1 MTRRLLALLLI
12 LTAGAAAAGDGHY
25 VVREGDS
32 LGRIAQRF
40 GVGLE
45 DLRGANP
52 LPGDVLHPRQE
63 LTVPQPFRRMTSPRI
78 RWQAPLERGAGVLRP
93 FGVVHQGRLAAR
105 RTGADV
111 RCARGVPVLAPA
123 DAHVLYVGEQ
133 DGFGLIALLD
143 HGAGYATVL
152 GPLDP
157 DGPLVARDDL
167 LLAGDPVGR
176 VGEPVDGSIPYLHIE
191 LRRHHEA
198 VDPARILP

>member
-1 MTRRLLALLLI
+1 MLRLLLLTVL
-12 LTAGAAAAGDGHY
+12 LSATAVTAGTGRY
-25 VVREGDS
+25 VVRAGDS
-32 LGRIAQRF
+32 LGGIASRF
-40 GVGLE
+40 GVSVGE
-45 DLRGANP
+45 LRDANP
-52 LPGDVLHPRQE
+52 LSGDMIHPRQE
-63 LTVPQPFRRMTSPRI
+63 LTVPEPFRRMTSPRI
-78 RWQAPLERGAGVLRP
+78 VWRAPLTRGRGILRPYGDMRQGRLSLSRTGTDVRCERGAAVSAP
-93 FGVVHQGRLAAR
+93 AAAR
-105 RTGADV
+105 
-111 RCARGVPVLAPA
+111 
-123 DAHVLYVGEQ
+123 VLYVGEQ